1 MDSVVQQ
8 GQYKNS
14 EMYWNVSMFK
24 YMYIIRREKKKK
36 GGGWKTNKNQEKK
49 ENQACDW
56 YA

>member
-24 YMYIIRREKKKK
+24 YMYIIRREKKK
-36 GGGWKTNKNQEKK
+36 GGGKHKNQEKK